1 MTTIGITR
9 TSFLNVSLTDRLSLA
24 RFGCDAMGLNVPS
37 KSRNKIRRSIGIAA
51 SLVRSDTM
59 GGLSG
64 DTLQA
69 VEFNINIAQ
78 TTLGPV
84 INIVRAE
91 MKTHQPHPLSSFVL
105 RHFQCPS
112 D

>member
-9 TSFLNVSLTDRLSLA
+9 TSFRNVSLTDRLSLA

-37 KSRNKIRRSIGIAA
+37 KSRNKIRRSMGIAA
-51 SLVRSDTM
+51 SLVRSDIM
-59 GGLSG
+59 RGLSG
-64 DTLQA
+64 YTLQV

-91 MKTHQPHPLSSFVL
+91 MKTHQPHPLSSFIF
-105 RHFQCPS
+105 RHLQRSP